1 MYMYRDDIGNFWGVI
16 FNFFSMYVAKIF
28 KLLLI
33 YSHIK
38 NGVVSEDFVKKNT
51 DFCIPEIPE
60 SIRAV

>member
-1 MYMYRDDIGNFWGVI
+1 
-16 FNFFSMYVAKIF
+16 MYVAKIF

-51 DFCIPEIPE
+51 DFCVPEIPE